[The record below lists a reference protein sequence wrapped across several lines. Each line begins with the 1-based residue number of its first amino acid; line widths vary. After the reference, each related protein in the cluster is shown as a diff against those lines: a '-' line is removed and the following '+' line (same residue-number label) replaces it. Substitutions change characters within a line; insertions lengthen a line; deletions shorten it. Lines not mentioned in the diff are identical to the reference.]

1 MQALFKYHFNEDSV
15 RTQKVKPP
23 NTNNK
28 IGNAIF
34 IKLLGEDLGCI
45 MLANS

>member
-15 RTQKVKPP
+15 RTQKVKAP

-45 MLANS
+45 ILANS